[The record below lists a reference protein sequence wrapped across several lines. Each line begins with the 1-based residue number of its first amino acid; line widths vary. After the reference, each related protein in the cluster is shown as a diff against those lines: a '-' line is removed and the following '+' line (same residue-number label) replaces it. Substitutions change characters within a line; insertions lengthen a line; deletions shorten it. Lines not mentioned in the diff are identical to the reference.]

1 MSFMVY
7 RVIPQNSAIT
17 LRKTVSDTL
26 NKTGLVKIP
35 SNFFLDI

>member
-7 RVIPQNSAIT
+7 RVILQNSVIT
-17 LRKTVSDTL
+17 FKKTVSDTL

-35 SNFFLDI
+35 SNFF